1 MGYAALVTG
10 WLAAVAI
17 TALSGAVPLG
27 YRLRTGKRGALRPLP
42 IRFPR
47 DPGVPDR
54 CACLGTHSW
63 PSRSSARRAPSRAA
77 WSRWYRAGAAFC
89 LLIAHAGI
97 GLSLTNERL
106 KERAKKRRT
115 HVVTASA
122 IAITVA
128 IHVVVLLRA

>member
-1 MGYAALVTG
+1 MGYVALVTG

-17 TALSGAVPLG
+17 ALSGAVPLG
-27 YRLRTGKRGALRPLP
+27 YRLRTGKRGALRSLP
-42 IRFPR
+42 IRSHVILGVSTAALAFGHTLMAVPVLGSPR
-47 DPGVPDR
+47 AIAGGMVALVP
-54 CACLGTHSW
+54 
-63 PSRSSARRAPSRAA
+63 
-77 WSRWYRAGAAFC
+77 AGAAFC

-115 HVVTASA
+115 HVFTASA